1 MPLSTIFLL
10 YRGSFYLLIKEGFGV
25 MPLERVTVQNK
36 SSITVERQKCLQKI
50 NTMCGFALSCWTV
63 NQVHSDTYVTKIVSL
78 YLTAFN
84 IPSTETK
91 QNLSPY
97 MAWLDLKSSH
107 FPSTNQSFCWTQQS
121 TNLVSGIW

>member
-1 MPLSTIFLL
+1 
-10 YRGSFYLLIKEGFGV
+10 
-25 MPLERVTVQNK
+25 VQNK